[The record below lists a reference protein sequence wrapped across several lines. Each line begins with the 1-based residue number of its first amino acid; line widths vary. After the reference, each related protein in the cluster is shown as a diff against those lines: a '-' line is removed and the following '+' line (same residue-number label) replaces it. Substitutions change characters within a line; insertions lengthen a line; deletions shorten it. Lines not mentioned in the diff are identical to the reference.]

1 MMYSDIR
8 MNFFSKTLFLFAALY
23 SASLNASAPE
33 VSEGARFLA
42 CLKPSSDPV
51 TIQRMLDLLGKSK
64 ELDDLIFD
72 PNNNKRPLIRYVE
85 KHQEFKN
92 ENIAALYL
100 EEDEYNIQ
108 ICEPRNALN
117 IQGLDNLDQA
127 ISTLEGIIRLQKQ
140 HLVKRFCIAIY
151 SI

>member
-33 VSEGARFLA
+33 VSEDARFLA
-42 CLKPSSDPV
+42 SLKPSSDPV

-64 ELDDLIFD
+64 ELDDLIFYPD
-72 PNNNKRPLIRYVE
+72 NKRPLIRYVE
-85 KHQEFKN
+85 KHQEFQN

-100 EEDEYNIQ
+100 EEDEYNTQ
-108 ICEPRNALN
+108 IELLRK
-117 IQGLDNLDQA
+117 
-127 ISTLEGIIRLQKQ
+127 SR
-140 HLVKRFCIAIY
+140 
-151 SI
+151 